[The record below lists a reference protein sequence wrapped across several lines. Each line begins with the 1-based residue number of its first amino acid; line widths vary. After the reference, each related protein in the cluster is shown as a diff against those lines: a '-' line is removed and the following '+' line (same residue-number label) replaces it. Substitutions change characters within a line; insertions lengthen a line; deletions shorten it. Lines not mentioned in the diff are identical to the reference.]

1 MGTGMDL
8 PSSERESASRI
19 TLVFLGRLEDLAGG
33 GSRAVAAASSIDAV
47 IDALEPQL
55 ARALREPR
63 VKLAVNGILLQD
75 NDAPVLRHGDEIA
88 FLPPVS
94 GG

>member
-1 MGTGMDL
+1 MHARTGL
-8 PSSERESASRI
+8 LSSGEENALSVK
-19 TLVFLGRLEDLAGG
+19 LVFLGRLEDLAGG
-33 GSRAVAAASSIDAV
+33 SSRTVPLEPSIDAV
-47 IDALEPQL
+47 LDSLDPDL
-55 ARALREPR
+55 AKALRAPR

-75 NDAPVLRHGDEIA
+75 TDAPVLKEGDEIA

>member
-1 MGTGMDL
+1 MTLD
-8 PSSERESASRI
+8 
-19 TLVFLGRLEDLAGG
+19 LVFLGRLEEIAGG
-33 GSRAVAAASSIDAV
+33 GRRAVPVVSSIDAA
-47 IDALEPQL
+47 IDALEPEL
-55 ARALREPR
+55 AEALRAPR

-75 NDAPVLRHGDEIA
+75 TDAPVLKAGDEIA